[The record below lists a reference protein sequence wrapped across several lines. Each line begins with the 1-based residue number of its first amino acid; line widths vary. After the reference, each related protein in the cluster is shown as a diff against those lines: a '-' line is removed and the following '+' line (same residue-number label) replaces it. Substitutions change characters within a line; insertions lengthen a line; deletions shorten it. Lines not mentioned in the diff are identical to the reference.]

1 MSSTEKLKC
10 RNVKAVLRYHQPSL
24 NRDIEKFAHHM
35 LFSFYPFR
43 IEEYLKQ
50 PPIKGIYFEHLQEPG
65 VLVIINRN
73 RAKMESFSDAVDE
86 ALPNIQSN
94 LDVFPQQ
101 EIDENQDEIAL
112 IVNDLLHNENP
123 SDGAVLLEE
132 TPFIGNYSTPILIP
146 DDELN
151 CKIRSLNYEQ
161 HKLFDIVQGWAKR
174 YAKSKS
180 FSLLTVPEQLHILLT
195 SDAGCGKS
203 FLMKVMYQ
211 SLTKIFSYRNISLD
225 KPKVLL
231 MVPTGVAAIN
241 IDGTMIH
248 T

>member
-1 MSSTEKLKC
+1 
-10 RNVKAVLRYHQPSL
+10 
-24 NRDIEKFAHHM
+24 
-35 LFSFYPFR
+35 
-43 IEEYLKQ
+43 
-50 PPIKGIYFEHLQEPG
+50 
-65 VLVIINRN
+65 
-73 RAKMESFSDAVDE
+73 MESFSDAVDE

-94 LDVFPQQ
+94 LGVFPQQ

-161 HKLFDIVQGWAKR
+161 RKLFDIVQGWVKR

-195 SDAGCGKS
+195 SDASCGKS

-231 MVPTGVAAIN
+231 MAPTGVAAIN